1 MWFLDTR
8 KNRRKKPSS
17 PQFSEWLDAQ
27 HSFFLS
33 KKSFISKKNLEVQPP
48 FFIGWFLNHHYF
60 SRGLSSSK
68 RNHLFQNGGWLPG
81 KTCPELKNTKTTW
94 SACLTKPSLWFV
106 TARFGDLFHPG
117 KPWYFYRP
125 RDSDWSPVDKWDLK
139 SGDESSRRFRKKHW
153 KWNCFHSHSQKCN
166 VWSIYNLT
174 YPPWN

>member
-17 PQFSEWLDAQ
+17 PQFSEWVDAQ

-81 KTCPELKNTKTTW
+81 KTCPELKTQKQLEVLAKT
-94 SACLTKPSLWFV
+94 PLWFV
-106 TARFGDLFHPG
+106 TARFGGLFP
-117 KPWYFYRP
+117 P
-125 RDSDWSPVDKWDLK
+125 RKATIFPPA
-139 SGDESSRRFRKKHW
+139 SGFWLVSRRQMGPEIRGWVESAVSKKHW
-153 KWNCFHSHSQKCN
+153 KWNCFHSHSQKFN